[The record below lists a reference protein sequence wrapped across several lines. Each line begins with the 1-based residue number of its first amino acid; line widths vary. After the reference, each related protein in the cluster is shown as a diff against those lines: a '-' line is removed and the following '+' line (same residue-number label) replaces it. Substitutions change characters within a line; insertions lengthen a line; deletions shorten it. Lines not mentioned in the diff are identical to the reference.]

1 MRLIERTI
9 PHIATALLF
18 AALLWPARPALADFT
33 QNGPKLVGSVAGGSA
48 QQGFS
53 VALSADGHTAI
64 VGGPTDINNAGGGA
78 AWVFTRT
85 GEMWTQQGNKLVGT
99 GAVGTAV
106 QQGRSVALSA
116 DGNTAIVGGPFDNS
130 NTGSNTGAAWVFMRT
145 DGVWTPQGDKL
156 VGTGAVGAAE
166 QGSSVALSP
175 DGKSAIVG
183 GPLDNGNVGAAWVFT
198 RTGGVWTQQRNKLVG
213 PGAVGSGAQQGRSV
227 ALSADGN
234 TAIVGGVG
242 DSGNKGA
249 AWVFTRTGSVWTPQG
264 NKLVGPGAVG
274 AADQG
279 SSVALSPDGKSAIVG
294 GPADDSG
301 VGAAWVFL
309 RDQVGGAWTQQGSKL
324 VGTGAVESAQQGT
337 SVGLSCNAA
346 VVGGRGDD
354 SHIGASWVFAA
365 PLTGSDC

>member
-85 GEMWTQQGNKLVGT
+85 GGMWTQQGNKLVGT
-99 GAVGTAV
+99 GAVGTTV

-130 NTGSNTGAAWVFMRT
+130 NTGSNTGAAWVFIRT

-166 QGSSVALSP
+166 QGSSVALSA
-175 DGKSAIVG
+175 DGNIAIVG

-213 PGAVGSGAQQGRSV
+213 PAAVGSAQQGSSV

-274 AADQG
+274 AANQG
-279 SSVALSPDGKSAIVG
+279 WSVALSADGNIAIVG
-294 GPADDSG
+294 GPLDNG
-301 VGAAWVFL
+301 NVGAAWVFI
-309 RDQVGGAWTQQGSKL
+309 RTGGVWTPQGDKL
-324 VGTGAVESAQQGT
+324 VGTGAVGAAEQGF
-337 SVGLSCNAA
+337 SV
-346 VVGGRGDD
+346 
-354 SHIGASWVFAA
+354 A
-365 PLTGSDC
+365 PS

>member
-1 MRLIERTI
+1 
-9 PHIATALLF
+9 
-18 AALLWPARPALADFT
+18 
-33 QNGPKLVGSVAGGSA
+33 
-48 QQGFS
+48 
-53 VALSADGHTAI
+53 
-64 VGGPTDINNAGGGA
+64 
-78 AWVFTRT
+78 VF
-85 GEMWTQQGNKLVGT
+85 
-99 GAVGTAV
+99 
-106 QQGRSVALSA
+106 
-116 DGNTAIVGGPFDNS
+116 I
-130 NTGSNTGAAWVFMRT
+130 RT

-166 QGSSVALSP
+166 QGSSVALSA
-175 DGKSAIVG
+175 DGNTAIVG

-213 PGAVGSGAQQGRSV
+213 PAAVGSAQQGSSV

-274 AADQG
+274 AAIQG
-279 SSVALSPDGKSAIVG
+279 WSVALSADGNIAIVGGPLDNGNVGAAWVFIRTGGVWTPQGDKLVGTGAVGAAEQGFSVALSAGGKSAIVG
-294 GPADDSG
+294 GPDDSG
-301 VGAAWVFL
+301 GGAAWVFI

-324 VGTGAVESAQQGT
+324 VGTGAVGSAQQGT

-365 PLTGSDC
+365 PLTGTHDLGGDC

>member
-183 GPLDNGNVGAAWVFT
+183 GP
-198 RTGGVWTQQRNKLVG
+198 
-213 PGAVGSGAQQGRSV
+213 
-227 ALSADGN
+227 
-234 TAIVGGVG
+234 
-242 DSGNKGA
+242 
-249 AWVFTRTGSVWTPQG
+249 
-264 NKLVGPGAVG
+264 
-274 AADQG
+274 
-279 SSVALSPDGKSAIVG
+279 
-294 GPADDSG
+294 ADDSG